1 MAETV
6 TLTDHEAIRGWAAA
20 RAGFP
25 AIVDVSPESGTQPM
39 LRIVLGQ
46 EAYADND
53 RAERPVNAGGY
64 ELVEWTSG
72 SGCSMNSNWPWW
84 WKRSR
89 RAVASSTINWCT
101 GPAERRAI
109 TSR

>member
-39 LRIVLGQ
+39 LRIVFGQ

-64 ELVEWTSG
+64 ELVEWDEWFRLFDELELAMVVETEQAGRREQYHQLVHRSG
-72 SGCSMNSNWPWW
+72 
-84 WKRSR
+84 
-89 RAVASSTINWCT
+89 
-101 GPAERRAI
+101 
-109 TSR
+109 